1 MMDVFET
8 CREINNLL
16 TQKNEVAARNLLIR
30 LLADL
35 DRTKTPFP
43 QVVNHMIRATGLFPY
58 LQLASASWDQ
68 KYVHHAFEVDVGR
81 RVATLHRE
89 QSSVLAKLLEGRNI
103 AVSAPT
109 SFGKSFIIDAFIA
122 AKNPDNV
129 VIIVPTIALMD
140 ETRRRLFKKFSA
152 DYTIITAPDTRL
164 GAKNI
169 FIFPQERAFG
179 YLSSID
185 TIDLLVVDEF
195 YKASQSHDRERAP
208 SLIKAV
214 LKLSKKSKQRYYLA
228 PNIKSLSDNAFTRDM
243 EFMELLD
250 FNTVYLDIQ
259 ESYKEI
265 GKDEG
270 KKGQKLIDL
279 ISPGGQKSLI
289 YAGTYSEI
297 RKIADLA
304 ISKLPVVDRIY
315 TSHFSNWLRQNYQSD
330 WILADLVDR
339 AIGVHNGSMHRC
351 LSQIQIRLFE
361 YEDGFDSI
369 VSTSSIIEGVNT
381 SAQNV
386 IVWKS
391 KLGSNNLKDFTYKNI
406 IGRGGRMFK
415 YFVGNIYLLDAP
427 PKSEDTQLEI
437 DFPDEIL
444 GTLDENSDKDQLTD
458 LQVERIIEY
467 RTQMSAIIGEDN
479 FARIKREN
487 LLQDSD
493 ADFLLRLAADMKGNP
508 DEWRGFGYLNSS
520 NPDHWESMLYKV
532 LKLKP
537 GGWDTQWSKLVT
549 ATKAISRNWD
559 QDLSQL
565 ISSLKK
571 NGIEIEEFFKLER
584 TVTFKLSA
592 LLSDTNELH
601 KIIVNSSVDI
611 SPFVSKMSRAFLPS
625 AVYHLEEYGLPRM
638 ISKKI
643 HAAGLVNF
651 QDPKMD
657 LLRAIE
663 HFSHLGRDEVLA
675 IKSLG
680 PFDRYVVR
688 FFFDGITP
696 EEAIETEAQ
705 IGQRPV

>member
-1 MMDVFET
+1 MDVFEI
-8 CREINNLL
+8 CYEVNRLL
-16 TQKNEVAARNLLIR
+16 SLKHEVAARNLLIR

-35 DRTKTPFP
+35 DSTKISYP

-58 LQLASASWDQ
+58 LQLANASWDQ
-68 KYVHHAFEVDVGR
+68 KYVHRAFEVDVGR
-81 RVATLHRE
+81 QMATLHRE
-89 QSSVLAKLLEGRNI
+89 QSSVLAKLLDGKNI

-122 AKNPDNV
+122 AKHPNNV

-140 ETRRRLFKKFSA
+140 ETRRRLFKKFSEQ
-152 DYTIITAPDTRL
+152 YTIITAPDTRL
-164 GAKNI
+164 GPRNI
-169 FIFPQERAFG
+169 LIFPQERAFG
-179 YLSSID
+179 YLAALK

-195 YKASQSHDRERAP
+195 YKASQAHDRDRAP
-208 SLIKAV
+208 SLIKAI
-214 LKLSKKSKQRYYLA
+214 LKLSKKAKQRYYLA
-228 PNIKSLSDNAFTRDM
+228 PNIKKLSDNAFTRDM
-243 EFMELLD
+243 EFLELLD
-250 FNTVYLDIQ
+250 FNTVYLDVK
-259 ESYKEI
+259 EPYKEFGSDPI
-265 GKDEG
+265 
-270 KKGQKLIDL
+270 KKGEKLIEL
-279 ISPGGQKSLI
+279 ISPGTQKTLI

-297 RKIADLA
+297 KKIADLVIA
-304 ISKLPVVDRIY
+304 QIPPVDRIY
-315 TSHFSNWLRQNYQSD
+315 TSHFSKWLRQNYQSD
-330 WILADLVDR
+330 WLLADLVDR

-351 LSQIQIRLFE
+351 LSQLQIRLFE

-386 IVWKS
+386 IVWRS
-391 KLGSNNLKDFTYKNI
+391 KLGNTNLKDFTYRNI

-437 DFPDEIL
+437 NFPEEIL
-444 GTLDENSDKDQLTD
+444 GTLDEDHDVDQLTER
-458 LQVERIIEY
+458 QVERIIEY
-467 RTQMSAIIGEDN
+467 RAQMSAILGDEN

-493 ADFLLRLAADMKGNP
+493 ADFLLRLATDMKNNP

-520 NPDHWESMLYKV
+520 NPENWDTMLYRV
-532 LKLKP
+532 LRLKP
-537 GGWDTQWSKLVT
+537 GNWDTQFSKLVT
-549 ATKAISRNWD
+549 ATKAIAYNWNR
-559 QDLSQL
+559 DLSEL
-565 ISSLKK
+565 ITSLKED
-571 NGIEIEEFFKLER
+571 GIDIDDFFKLER

-601 KIIVNSSVDI
+601 KIIVNPSVDI
-611 SPFVSKMSRAFLPS
+611 SAFIGRMSRAFLPS

-643 HAAGLVNF
+643 HAAGLVDF
-651 QDPKMD
+651 QDPNMD
-657 LLRAIE
+657 LLQALER
-663 HFSHLGRDEVLA
+663 FKYLGIDAVLA

-696 EEAIETEAQ
+696 DETVEAKSTH
-705 IGQRPV
+705 

>member
-1 MMDVFET
+1 MIDVFEN
-8 CREINNLL
+8 CYEINRLL
-16 TQKNEVAARNLLIR
+16 SLRNEVAARNLLIR

-35 DRTKTPFP
+35 DRAKTPYP

-58 LQLASASWDQ
+58 LQLANASWDQ
-68 KYVHHAFEVDVGR
+68 KFVHHAFEVDVGR

-89 QSSVLAKLLEGRNI
+89 QSSVLAKLLDGKNI

-122 AKNPDNV
+122 AKQPDNV

-140 ETRRRLFKKFSA
+140 ETRRRLFKKFSEQ
-152 DYTIITAPDTRL
+152 YTIITAPDTRL
-164 GAKNI
+164 GPKNI
-169 FIFPQERAFG
+169 LIFPQERAFG
-179 YLSSID
+179 YLSVLD
-185 TIDLLVVDEF
+185 AIDLLVVDEF
-195 YKASQSHDRERAP
+195 YKASQKHDPERAP
-208 SLIKAV
+208 SLVKAI
-214 LKLSKKSKQRYYLA
+214 LKLSKIAKQRYYLA
-228 PNIKSLSDNAFTRDM
+228 PNIKKLSDNAFTRDM
-243 EFMELLD
+243 EFLELLD

-259 ESYKEI
+259 ESYKEF
-265 GKDEG
+265 GGDVV
-270 KKGQKLIDL
+270 KKGEKLIEI
-279 ISPGGQKSLI
+279 ISPGAQKSLI

-297 RKIADLA
+297 KKIADLVVKK
-304 ISKLPVVDRIY
+304 IPPVDRIY
-315 TSHFSNWLRQNYQSD
+315 TSHFSKWLRQNYQSD
-330 WILADLVDR
+330 WLLADLVDR

-351 LSQIQIRLFE
+351 LSQLQIKLFE

-386 IVWKS
+386 IVWRS

-415 YFVGNIYLLDAP
+415 YFVGNIYLLDTP

-437 DFPDEIL
+437 EFPDEIL
-444 GTLDENSDKDQLTD
+444 GTLDEDHDADQLTER
-458 LQVERIIEY
+458 QVERIIEY
-467 RTQMSAIIGEDN
+467 RTQMSSIVGDEN

-493 ADFLLRLAADMKGNP
+493 ADFLLRLAADMRDNP
-508 DEWRGFGYLNSS
+508 EEWRGFGYLNSA
-520 NPDHWESMLYKV
+520 NPVHWDNMLYKV

-537 GGWDTQWSKLVT
+537 GGWDTQWHKLVT
-549 ATKAISRNWD
+549 VTKAIAHNWD
-559 QDLSQL
+559 RDLFQL
-565 ISSLKK
+565 ISSLKED
-571 NGIEIEEFFKLER
+571 GIDIEDFFKLER
-584 TVTFKLSA
+584 TITFKLSA

-601 KIIVNSSVDI
+601 KIIVNPSIDI
-611 SPFVSKMSRAFLPS
+611 SAFIGKMSRAFLPS

-643 HAAGLVNF
+643 HAAGLIDF
-651 QDPKMD
+651 QDPNMD
-657 LLRAIE
+657 LLRALE
-663 HFSHLGRDEVLA
+663 RFKYLGRDAVLA
-675 IKSLG
+675 TKSLG

-696 EEAIETEAQ
+696 DEAIAMESAE
-705 IGQRPV
+705 